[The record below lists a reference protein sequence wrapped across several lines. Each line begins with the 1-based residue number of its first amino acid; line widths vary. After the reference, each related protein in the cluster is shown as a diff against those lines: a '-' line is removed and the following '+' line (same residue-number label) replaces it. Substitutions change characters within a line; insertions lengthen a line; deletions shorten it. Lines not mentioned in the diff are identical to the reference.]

1 MAAST
6 SSAGVPVARAGGV
19 RDLEERRLRLAPWTI
34 ALIAL
39 VMAGFVFALSLTPPL
54 RQFEAWSIDTRL
66 RYLAPPSLAAN
77 EIVIVAIDE
86 RVLADLPYRSPID
99 RGFLADLLEG
109 LEAAGPRAIGL
120 DILLDRPTEPAK
132 DARFKALLTAHAVPV
147 VVAWGG
153 REDGLTAAQVAFLD
167 GFTAEAVR
175 AAAVLKA
182 DALDGRVRQVAG
194 REPDGTPTIAG
205 ALALFAAGRPPA
217 SEPFFLAPVPT
228 SGGSLFLTLP
238 AGRVAQGA
246 AALRAWVED
255 RIVLV
260 GALLPADDRHA
271 VGAGGSRDEAGVEV
285 HANILARLLDGF
297 QPRPAPGFVKPLVL
311 LAATL
316 LGTLLAA
323 LRMAEWLR
331 GVLTLAAIAA
341 FIGLAFAFAAVLVII
356 PVTPTIQGFFLA
368 VAFTRARIA
377 ARDRI
382 QRRFLQSAFGKY
394 VSPAIIRHLVDDPG
408 RLRIGGERREITALF
423 TDLEGFTAMT
433 GILAPEPMVRFL
445 NGYLDGICQV
455 VARHDGTMDKIVGDA
470 VVCMFNT
477 PLDQPDHAARAVR
490 CALEIE
496 AFARRFAAE
505 QSAMLGHPV
514 GRTRI
519 GVATGPVTVGNFGG
533 EVVFDYTA
541 HGPAMNL
548 AARLEGANRDFTT
561 SICVDER
568 TARSCPEMTFHPLG
582 TVRAKGFAEP
592 IAVFVPAS
600 LEKENHDA

>member
-1 MAAST
+1 MAASA
-6 SSAGVPVARAGGV
+6 SSAAAPRAAQL
-19 RDLEERRLRLAPWTI
+19 RDLQERRLRLSPRAIAVI
-34 ALIAL
+34 ALG
-39 VMAGFVFALSLTPPL
+39 MAGLVFLISLTPPL

-66 RYLAPPSLAAN
+66 RRLAPPSPAADG
-77 EIVIVAIDE
+77 IVIVAIDE

-99 RGFLADLLEG
+99 RGFLADLLDG
-109 LEAAGPRAIGL
+109 LEAARPRAIGL

-132 DARFKALLTAHAVPV
+132 DARLQAVFAEPAVPLV
-147 VVAWGG
+147 AAWGG
-153 REDGLTAAQVAFLD
+153 REDGLTAAQLTFLEA
-167 GFTAEAVR
+167 FTAEAVR
-175 AAAVLKA
+175 GTAVLQA
-182 DALDGRVRQVAG
+182 DALDGRIRKVAG
-194 REPDGTPTIAG
+194 READGTPTFAG
-205 ALALFAAGRPPA
+205 ALALLAAGRPPA
-217 SEPFFLAPVPT
+217 AEPFFLAPVPT
-228 SGGSLFLTLP
+228 ADGSSFLTLP
-238 AGRVAQGA
+238 AGRIASGA

-255 RIVLV
+255 RIVLI
-260 GALLPADDRHA
+260 GAVLPTEDRHA

-285 HANILARLLDGF
+285 HANTLARLLDGF
-297 QPRPAPGFVKPLVL
+297 QPRPPPDFVKPLIL
-311 LAATL
+311 LTATL

-331 GVLTLAAIAA
+331 ALLTVAAIAA
-341 FIGLAFAFAAVLVII
+341 FVGLAFALASALVVITM
-356 PVTPTIQGFFLA
+356 TPTIQGFFLS
-368 VAFTRARIA
+368 VAFTRAQIA

-394 VSPAIIRHLVDDPG
+394 VSPAIIRQLIDDPD

-445 NGYLDGICQV
+445 NAYLDGICRI
-455 VARHDGTMDKIVGDA
+455 VARHEGTMDKIVGDA
-470 VVCMFNT
+470 VVCMFNC
-477 PLDQPDHAARAVR
+477 PLDQPDHAVRAVR

-505 QSAMLGHPV
+505 QTEALGHPV

-519 GVATGPVTVGNFGG
+519 GVASGPVTVGNFGG
-533 EVVFDYTA
+533 DVVFDYTA

-548 AARLEGANRDFTT
+548 AARLEGANREFTT

-568 TARSCPEMTFHPLG
+568 TARACPEVPFQPLG

-592 IAVFVPAS
+592 IAVFVPAPS
-600 LEKENHDA
+600 EKENDHA